1 MAISSRASAILNR
14 HKRQHWWLQRY
25 ELFLTPQNKT
35 RNSCSK
41 PIVRV
46 FFGSYPLP
54 LTLIDC
60 LWTMALGY
68 SWVCSPPTFSRD
80 RWGLHLP
87 QATAFQES
95 SNASNLWVASL
106 LQLDQPEPGPPNK
119 RVKPSIAARA
129 PSWCSFAK
137 TLFALL
143 RLWCDRQTWG
153 YIYTHL
159 KFNIDPKNGW
169 LIWLED
175 SFSFWEGNF

>member
-80 RWGLHLP
+80 RWVV
-87 QATAFQES
+87 AFAAGYGISRIIQRIQ
-95 SNASNLWVASL
+95 SL
-106 LQLDQPEPGPPNK
+106 G
-119 RVKPSIAARA
+119 
-129 PSWCSFAK
+129 
-137 TLFALL
+137 
-143 RLWCDRQTWG
+143 
-153 YIYTHL
+153 
-159 KFNIDPKNGW
+159 
-169 LIWLED
+169 
-175 SFSFWEGNF
+175 SFSFAVGPARTRAPQQASKAFNRRTSTLLVFICQDFVRAFKTLMWPSNMGLYIYPPEV